1 MRHCRIMPGPLR
13 VPTLMDYPPPVA
25 EVGPTPPLMTLPAV
39 RSAALPDAPVRSPV
53 RRRARECVFI
63 PDMDIA
69 LQFIEGRRRAA
80 EAAGLE
86 APPGRSGPSAL
97 SAVLESPVVLGL
109 LMMVVP
115 PLAVTLLWSR
125 PRLSRPAQIALT
137 LYGALTTLVLGAIV
151 VASRL

>member
-13 VPTLMDYPPPVA
+13 VPTLIAYPPPVA
-25 EVGPTPPLMTLPAV
+25 EVGPTRPLMALPAV
-39 RSAALPDAPVRSPV
+39 RSSAVPDAPVRSPG

-80 EAAGLE
+80 EAAGLGV
-86 APPGRSGPSAL
+86 PPGPALPSSL
-97 SAVLESPVVLGL
+97 PAVLESPLVLGL
-109 LMMVVP
+109 LMTVVP
-115 PLAVTLLWSR
+115 PLAVTLLWST
-125 PRLSRPAQIALT
+125 PRLPRSAQIALT
-137 LYGALTTLVLGAIV
+137 LYGALTTLVLGAIL